1 MSTIKTTNV
10 SHGSNSG
17 TANIA
22 LASDGTIA
30 LAGQTGPV
38 FYGSQDT
45 NITLAQDTATKLIN
59 LGNDAINTSG
69 WDEST
74 GTFTVPSGKGGI
86 YFFTAGV
93 GVDDMDA
100 NEYIDMYLYV
110 NGSQVGPRAHNRT
123 DQGSDNY
130 IHACNGTW
138 IRSLSAGDTVAV
150 YVTQND
156 DDPSPVT
163 MPSMTW
169 FGGFKIA

>member
-1 MSTIKTTNV
+1 MSTIKTTNLT
-10 SHGSNSG
+10 HGSNTG

-45 NITLAQDTATKLIN
+45 NQTLAQDTAAKLIN
-59 LGNDAINTSG
+59 LGNDAINTSV

-93 GVDDMDA
+93 GVDDLDA
-100 NEYIDMYLYV
+100 IEYINMYLYV
-110 NGSQVGPRAHNRT
+110 NGSQVGPRAHERV
-123 DQGSDNY
+123 DQGSDDY

-138 IRSLSAGDTVAV
+138 MRSLNAGDTVAV
-150 YVTQND
+150 YVTQSDND
-156 DDPSPVT
+156 ASIVT
-163 MPSMTW
+163 LPNSTW
-169 FGGFKIA
+169 FGGYKIA